1 MLEYYKV
8 DRRKTEEDRK
18 RQKKIEGRQKKTEHF
33 ILYYLDT
40 IFSIWI
46 SYFIY
51 I

>member
-1 MLEYYKV
+1 M
-8 DRRKTEEDRK
+8 KT
-18 RQKKIEGRQKKTEHF
+18 EGRQKKTEGRQKKIEHF

-46 SYFIY
+46 LYFIY